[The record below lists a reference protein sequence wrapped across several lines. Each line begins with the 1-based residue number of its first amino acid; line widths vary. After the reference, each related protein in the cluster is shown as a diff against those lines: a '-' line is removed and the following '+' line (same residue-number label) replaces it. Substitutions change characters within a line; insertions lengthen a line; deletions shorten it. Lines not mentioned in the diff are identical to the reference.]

1 MRKRR
6 ISNIQM
12 ILMVFV
18 LMLLNFTVVKA
29 EKTDVTIGSV
39 YSTTQYFPL
48 SVGKDYVYAE
58 VVYDSERLTSLK
70 KNCVIEKIAF
80 HGAIRES
87 GAVESFEVWLAN
99 SGLSTAPSS
108 VSDVS
113 AMTKIYSGS
122 LTLEKFEDMGDVIV
136 LELAEG
142 FVYTGG
148 SLHMVTKATGIS
160 GNSYFSYDK
169 VDGACNFGYAE
180 GSLYGSAYSAY
191 LPVLNVT
198 YSGGEES
205 LTKTVTVGTSASM
218 ESSYYGA
225 PVSMN
230 SNHSISETI
239 YTADELMMDG
249 DSQLIKKLSYLG
261 WTTAADNGEEF
272 AITVWMGNTTAGKYD
287 SETFSAVDR
296 EVMTKVF
303 EGNITIPKA
312 GTYDENEELMTLDLG
327 EGFVYG
333 GENLLVVVQCETAN
347 PKRVYWAYDSG
358 KQNSSI
364 YLCQDQW
371 DEELTDERMLYTN
384 GLPVTKFVY
393 EPYDGVVPPF
403 IDASDPIDQEP
414 AIVLYTDKAV
424 GEMLGLIVYTEDDAE
439 GNPGG
444 LLVDYGNGVLV
455 ERPYSGNLS
464 LNDEIRGDAIK
475 IYRSNPNSPIL
486 QFACF
491 SMKLNKVELYES
503 ELTVLDLHDNNL
515 TAIDLSNCPNLQG
528 INLSSNKFF
537 AFEYS
542 SENLKELNLRKNE
555 LEQLLISD
563 CTGLEALDVSIN
575 LLRSPIWIEMPAT
588 ENLKYLDISYNLL
601 SIFDL
606 SEYSN
611 LETLICNHNRFET
624 LDLRN
629 NTHLKELHAFYQG
642 LTTLVLDANPD
653 LEVLDV
659 SGTMLTALDISMNK
673 KLRDVNV
680 SMTQISDLVIN
691 KCPDLEKLQIS
702 KCAFEDIDFSENK
715 KLTYLDC
722 SHNKIV
728 NLDVAHNVALEYLD
742 CTSNGIKTLDVS
754 PLTNLATLI
763 CSNNKLTEINTASNT
778 LLGYLNCSSNNLK
791 DLTPTVNQDLYY
803 LNCSNNNLSK
813 MSVVD
818 MINLVSLNVNSNQFA
833 ATELE
838 QIIFELPDINGLE
851 IAEEDLSWKGIM
863 SFNNNPGTQETDT
876 EVLMVKGWKHSYVED
891 LLGDASAMIVVPEH
905 LINTRFTFSMQT
917 GDETFD
923 IDWGDGKLVSY
934 TTNTYPGS
942 FTTPEGVISGTM
954 IKIYAPKT
962 TLLATENN
970 SVNAI
975 LTDNMPLLQVLTCS
989 SNNIESVDVS
999 NNPALIELLCG
1010 DNPLSAIKLPENCVL
1025 QKLNCSNTYIKDLD
1039 LSDMPELRELSL
1051 DGNRLTALDLSHS
1064 PKLTYLS
1071 AYDNEI
1077 STIDLS
1083 GCVDLEELYLSENEL
1098 TELDLSTNTKLK
1110 VVSFTDNNVKKFDAT
1125 PLADLEYLYVGKNG
1139 MDEIK
1144 LDNQFLVELL
1154 GGENNFES
1162 VDVSLC
1168 DDLSVLEL
1176 SVCRLKT
1183 IDVSKNTNLDW
1194 LFVGGNKLETITF
1207 AENQST
1213 LKLLHAEMNMLKE
1226 VDFARIPCVSELIV
1240 SYNQLQ
1246 GEVDLTSCP
1255 LVSYV
1260 DLSHNQIEKLKLSD
1274 AASNLM
1280 SLYLSYNKLSVLSIP
1295 SESLGILDATRN
1307 NLAALDISK
1316 CNLII
1321 ALLLDF
1327 NNLNSLNLAGKNE
1340 LLGLSIR
1347 QNKFTVNAL
1356 NSIYENLPDVTE
1368 NEVDPEYASWMK
1380 IINIS
1385 GNPGAEESNTSV
1397 AVYKGWTIIDGEE
1410 LPELRN
1416 LTINVKGMNGLP
1428 VEDATFTLLLDGS
1441 EFTILPTFAD
1451 GGEYKFL
1458 DFEVF
1463 MSYDY
1468 VIRVSHPDF
1477 KPVETGVIDFTNEDV
1492 VVDVAFTT
1500 SGVDEVTGN
1509 EDVVV
1514 YGSDGHIVVKTAAM
1528 QTVEVYDLAGTLLKT
1543 VKADTVAE
1551 IDGLTPGI
1559 YIVRVGDRVSKV
1571 VVR

>member
-1 MRKRR
+1 
-6 ISNIQM
+6 
-12 ILMVFV
+12 
-18 LMLLNFTVVKA
+18 
-29 EKTDVTIGSV
+29 
-39 YSTTQYFPL
+39 
-48 SVGKDYVYAE
+48 
-58 VVYDSERLTSLK
+58 
-70 KNCVIEKIAF
+70 
-80 HGAIRES
+80 
-87 GAVESFEVWLAN
+87 
-99 SGLSTAPSS
+99 
-108 VSDVS
+108 
-113 AMTKIYSGS
+113 
-122 LTLEKFEDMGDVIV
+122 
-136 LELAEG
+136 
-142 FVYTGG
+142 
-148 SLHMVTKATGIS
+148 
-160 GNSYFSYDK
+160 
-169 VDGACNFGYAE
+169 
-180 GSLYGSAYSAY
+180 
-191 LPVLNVT
+191 
-198 YSGGEES
+198 
-205 LTKTVTVGTSASM
+205 
-218 ESSYYGA
+218 
-225 PVSMN
+225 MN

-239 YTADELMMDG
+239 YTADELVMDG

-303 EGNITIPKA
+303 EGNIIIPKA

-364 YLCQDQW
+364 YAKTNG
-371 DEELTDERMLYTN
+371 DEELTDERMLYSN

-414 AIVLYTDKAV
+414 EIVLYTDKAV

-475 IYRSNPNSPIL
+475 IYRSIPNSPIL

-588 ENLKYLDISYNLL
+588 ENLKYLGISYNLL

-642 LTTLVLDANPD
+642 LTTLALDANPD
-653 LEVLDV
+653 FEVLDV
-659 SGTMLTALDISMNK
+659 SGTMLTALDISVNK

-803 LNCSNNNLSK
+803 LNCSNNNFSK
-813 MSVVD
+813 MSVAD

-838 QIIFELPDINGLE
+838 QIIFELP
-851 IAEEDLSWKGIM
+851 
-863 SFNNNPGTQETDT
+863 
-876 EVLMVKGWKHSYVED
+876 
-891 LLGDASAMIVVPEH
+891 
-905 LINTRFTFSMQT
+905 
-917 GDETFD
+917 
-923 IDWGDGKLVSY
+923 
-934 TTNTYPGS
+934 
-942 FTTPEGVISGTM
+942 
-954 IKIYAPKT
+954 
-962 TLLATENN
+962 
-970 SVNAI
+970 
-975 LTDNMPLLQVLTCS
+975 
-989 SNNIESVDVS
+989 
-999 NNPALIELLCG
+999 
-1010 DNPLSAIKLPENCVL
+1010 
-1025 QKLNCSNTYIKDLD
+1025 
-1039 LSDMPELRELSL
+1039 
-1051 DGNRLTALDLSHS
+1051 
-1064 PKLTYLS
+1064 
-1071 AYDNEI
+1071 
-1077 STIDLS
+1077 
-1083 GCVDLEELYLSENEL
+1083 
-1098 TELDLSTNTKLK
+1098 
-1110 VVSFTDNNVKKFDAT
+1110 
-1125 PLADLEYLYVGKNG
+1125 
-1139 MDEIK
+1139 
-1144 LDNQFLVELL
+1144 
-1154 GGENNFES
+1154 
-1162 VDVSLC
+1162 
-1168 DDLSVLEL
+1168 
-1176 SVCRLKT
+1176 
-1183 IDVSKNTNLDW
+1183 
-1194 LFVGGNKLETITF
+1194 
-1207 AENQST
+1207 
-1213 LKLLHAEMNMLKE
+1213 
-1226 VDFARIPCVSELIV
+1226 
-1240 SYNQLQ
+1240 
-1246 GEVDLTSCP
+1246 
-1255 LVSYV
+1255 
-1260 DLSHNQIEKLKLSD
+1260 
-1274 AASNLM
+1274 
-1280 SLYLSYNKLSVLSIP
+1280 
-1295 SESLGILDATRN
+1295 
-1307 NLAALDISK
+1307 
-1316 CNLII
+1316 
-1321 ALLLDF
+1321 
-1327 NNLNSLNLAGKNE
+1327 
-1340 LLGLSIR
+1340 
-1347 QNKFTVNAL
+1347 
-1356 NSIYENLPDVTE
+1356 
-1368 NEVDPEYASWMK
+1368 
-1380 IINIS
+1380 
-1385 GNPGAEESNTSV
+1385 
-1397 AVYKGWTIIDGEE
+1397 
-1410 LPELRN
+1410 ELRN
-1416 LTINVKGMNGLP
+1416 LTINVKDMNGLP

-1509 EDVVV
+1509 DDVVV
-1514 YGSDGHIVVKTAAM
+1514 YGSDGRIVVKTAAM
-1528 QTVEVYDLAGTLLKT
+1528 QTVEVYDLVGTLLKT